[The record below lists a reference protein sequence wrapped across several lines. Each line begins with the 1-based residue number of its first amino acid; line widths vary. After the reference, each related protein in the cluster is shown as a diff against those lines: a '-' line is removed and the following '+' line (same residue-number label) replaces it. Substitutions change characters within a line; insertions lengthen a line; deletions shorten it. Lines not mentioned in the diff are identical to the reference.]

1 MRVNRIQKAV
11 YKSKSTSDIK
21 YKDNVVM
28 RFLQEYRC
36 DASALQ
42 SLTLELPGSKTETF
56 NCPVRQP
63 SPLPPDRKSTRLN
76 SMLCC
81 QRGDEIKQIAEWCL
95 ATTFRLFSLKDIM
108 LIYSALRLECSI
120 VVVCRSLGLL
130 SAVM

>member
-63 SPLPPDRKSTRLN
+63 FPPPPPP
-76 SMLCC
+76 M
-81 QRGDEIKQIAEWCL
+81 
-95 ATTFRLFSLKDIM
+95 AT
-108 LIYSALRLECSI
+108 AN
-120 VVVCRSLGLL
+120 
-130 SAVM
+130 